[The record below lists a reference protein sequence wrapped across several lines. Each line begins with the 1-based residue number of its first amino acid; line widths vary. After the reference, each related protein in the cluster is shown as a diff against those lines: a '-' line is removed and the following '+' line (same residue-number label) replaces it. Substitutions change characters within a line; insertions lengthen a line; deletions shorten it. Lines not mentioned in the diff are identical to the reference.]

1 VNPGGLTCAQV
12 EALAPELA
20 LGTIDGA
27 ERAAVLSH
35 LMGCGR
41 CRELADQLAGV
52 ADGLLLLA
60 PPAEPPPG
68 FESRVLSRL
77 GSPAATE
84 RTARPGPRRR
94 TARAP
99 APERPARRPRRA
111 LVGIAAV
118 ALIAALA
125 GGGLALLDGRDR
137 RGADVYTAFSKDD
150 EGQWTCRAV
159 ASADPSWLL
168 IALERA
174 DGSNRTFAVEAR
186 RAGKAAR
193 ISLGNLTLRDGRG
206 SLAIPLSVPA
216 SELRSIWMVDDTGQ
230 VRYEMEFRPTS

>member
-1 VNPGGLTCAQV
+1 MNPGGLTCAEV
-12 EALAPELA
+12 ETLAPELA

-35 LMGCGR
+35 LAGCGK

-77 GSPAATE
+77 ASPAATE
-84 RTARPGPRRR
+84 ATARRARPLRGA
-94 TARAP
+94 TAG
-99 APERPARRPRRA
+99 RPARRPPRA

-118 ALIAALA
+118 ALVAALA
-125 GGGLALLDGRDR
+125 GGGLALLGGGPDR
-137 RGADVYTAFSKDD
+137 AGAEVQTALSKDD

-159 ASADPSWLL
+159 AYGTDPGWVFV
-168 IALERA
+168 ALDRT
-174 DGSNRTFAVEAR
+174 DGANRTFAVEAR
-186 RAGKAAR
+186 RAGDATP
-193 ISLGNLTLRDGRG
+193 ISLGNLTLRDGHG
-206 SLAIPLSVPA
+206 SLATQLQVSA
-216 SELRSIWMVDDTGQ
+216 SELRSIRMFDDTGR
-230 VRYEMEFRPTS
+230 VRYEMEFRPAS